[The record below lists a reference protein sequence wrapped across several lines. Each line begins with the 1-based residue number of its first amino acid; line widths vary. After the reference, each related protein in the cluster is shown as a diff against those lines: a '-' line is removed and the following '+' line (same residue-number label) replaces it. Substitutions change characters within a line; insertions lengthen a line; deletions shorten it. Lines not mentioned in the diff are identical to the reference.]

1 MSTEAGVT
9 PGETHAPTGTDGPEF
24 RAWISLAHTYGHVSK
39 ALDRSLTQEHGIS
52 LAWFEVLA
60 RLNGAEG
67 SRMRLLQLS
76 RDLVVS
82 KASVTKLVDRMELA
96 GLVSRQ
102 TPLEDKR
109 AVYAVLTPRGS
120 AALAKALPLQ
130 IHNIRQ
136 ALSALGRNELESLQ
150 GMLDDVIRGFNPQW
164 RTKG

>member
-9 PGETHAPTGTDGPEF
+9 PDEAPAATGTAGPEF

-60 RLNGAEG
+60 RLNNAEG
-67 SRMRLLQLS
+67 RRMRLLQLS

-96 GLVSRQ
+96 GLVRRE
-102 TPLEDKR
+102 TPQEDKR
-109 AVYAVLTPRGS
+109 AVYAALTQHGS
-120 AALAKALPLQ
+120 ATLDKALPLQ

-136 ALSALGRNELESLQ
+136 ALSCLGRDELESLQ
-150 GMLDDVIRGFNPQW
+150 SMLDDVIRGFDAQW